1 MSRTLK
7 LPHFTIQEREDFL
20 QILKLMRIDNSV
32 TVAFVISADHEADH
46 EAMMLLLSEFERG
59 RRAKT

>member
-1 MSRTLK
+1 MMRSIE
-7 LPHFTIQEREDFL
+7 LPTFTTEEREDFL